1 MKIIVAG
8 GGIAGLASARALA
21 GQGHQIILLEQ
32 AAAFGEVGAGLQ
44 ISPNGMRVI
53 AALGLEDEVRA
64 VAFEP
69 SRIELRFGQSGQ
81 VIFDVPLSDRSMDR
95 WGAPYLHVHR
105 ADLLDVLV
113 RAADAN
119 PSIDVRFGTR
129 VQSCHSSLNEV
140 EVHLNHGEV
149 CSADVL
155 IGADGIHSIVRE
167 QMLGPDVPRFTGCIA
182 WRGVVEMDKLKN
194 HPPPPTAC
202 AWVGKGKHAVTYQL
216 RGGKLANIVG
226 VVERSDWRQESWS
239 EAGIKA
245 AFLKDFEGWHP
256 IITNM
261 IEQGDDYFRW
271 ALFDRAPL
279 RRWVDGRVALIGDAA
294 HPMLPFV
301 AQGAVMAL
309 EDAWM
314 LGRCLH
320 RHAHD
325 APDALRTYEAK
336 RHARATHV
344 QRLSSQNKTTF
355 HHSNPVSRL
364 SAYGPMWLAGHL
376 LPEIVHQRFD
386 WIYGYD
392 VTA

>member
-1 MKIIVAG
+1 MKIIIAG
-8 GGIAGLASARALA
+8 GGIAGLASALSLA
-21 GQGHQIILLEQ
+21 GQGHQITLLEQ

-53 AALGLEDEVRA
+53 AALGLEDELRA

-69 SRIELRFGQSGQ
+69 TRIELRFGESGQ
-81 VIFDVPLSDRSMDR
+81 VIFDVPLSDRAMDR

-113 RAADAN
+113 KAAEAHDA
-119 PSIDVRFGTR
+119 IDVRFGSR
-129 VQSCHSSLNEV
+129 VQSWNSMLNQV
-140 EVHLNHGEV
+140 EVHLNHGEI
-149 CSADVL
+149 CRADVL

-182 WRGVVEMDKLKN
+182 WRGVVEMGKLKD

-216 RGGKLANIVG
+216 RCGKLANIVG

-239 EAGIKA
+239 EAGTKA
-245 AFLKDFEGWHP
+245 AFLNDFEGWHP
-256 IITNM
+256 TITNM

-279 RRWVDGRVALIGDAA
+279 RRWAEGRVALIGDAA

-320 RHAHD
+320 RYAHD
-325 APDALRTYEAK
+325 VPDALKTYEAK
-336 RHARATHV
+336 RHARATHL

-355 HHSNPVSRL
+355 HHRNPMTRL
-364 SAYGPMWLAGHL
+364 STYGPMWLAGHI
-376 LPEIVHQRFD
+376 LPELVHQRFD